1 MAKPLF
7 HYQSHSRPSFPYTKL
22 RPLAI
27 PSSAI
32 SHFPVNT
39 NVRFQRSVKNP
50 DPNRLHICNS
60 SSTSRFSLPSSPT
73 DGDRDVDLV
82 EGLKEW
88 MVFIRSV
95 LPGGSWWDLCDPE
108 EDLDATLAM
117 AKPVT
122 VLHALRRMWALV
134 EDHRLAIFAA
144 FASLTIAAFVEISIP
159 NLLASSVF
167 SAQNGET
174 AAFYKTSQLMVF
186 LCFIS
191 GICSGLR
198 SGCFG
203 IVNTIML
210 KRLRETLYTSLIF
223 QDISFFDRET
233 VGDMTSRL
241 GADCQRL
248 SHVIGYDVHLI
259 LRNFLQGTGA
269 LVSLLTL
276 SWPLALSTLVICSVL
291 SAIFLIYGQYQKKA
305 AKIAQEFTA
314 CANEVTQETFSL
326 MRTVRVQAMAGQISF
341 YKCAR
346 SSCFWVLESEFQRA
360 LSFYTGGMSILTGH
374 ASAEQLTKYVLY
386 CEWLIYATWR
396 IGGNMSSLFQS
407 IGASE
412 KVFQLMN
419 LVPSNQFLLKGVK
432 LQRLTGNIEFLDVSF
447 YYPSRIEVPTLAH
460 VNMSI
465 KANEVVAIIGPS
477 GSGKSTLVNLL
488 LRLYEPTHG
497 QILVDG
503 IPTEELDIRWLREN
517 IGYVGQE
524 PHLFHMDIKSNIC
537 YGCPGDIKQEDIEW
551 AAKEANAHEFIS
563 SLPNSYE
570 TVVDDALL
578 SGGQKQRIAIARAIL
593 RDPAILIL
601 DEATSALDAE
611 MLHAFRSNGKAKRTV
626 IIIAHRLST
635 IKSADRLVVMEDGRI
650 VEMGDHQRLLHESGL
665 YRRLVGMQM

>member
-1 MAKPLF
+1 MCSMAKSLF

-22 RPLAI
+22 RPLTI

-32 SHFPVNT
+32 SHFPI
-39 NVRFQRSVKNP
+39 NVRFQGSVKNP
-50 DPNRLHICNS
+50 DPNRLHLCNS
-60 SSTSRFSLPSSPT
+60 SSTSRFSLPISPT
-73 DGDRDVDLV
+73 DGDSDVGLV
-82 EGLKEW
+82 EVLKGW
-88 MVFIRSV
+88 MVFIRSF

-134 EDHRLAIFAA
+134 EDRRLAIFAA
-144 FASLTIAAFVEISIP
+144 FASLTVAAFAEISIP
-159 NLLASSVF
+159 NLLASSIF

-174 AAFYKTSQLMVF
+174 VAFHKTSQLMVF

-191 GICSGLR
+191 GICRLKHIAICSVINSLIRTHVRIVCKLQWLAKWLLWNCKHDPGLICTLYLQ
-198 SGCFG
+198 SVLDYFDLQLCFSDYLIFTSIG
-203 IVNTIML
+203 AFDHILQL

-248 SHVIGYDVHLI
+248 SHVIGNDVHLI

-276 SWPLALSTLVICSVL
+276 SWPLALSTLVICSIL
-291 SAIFLIYGQYQKKA
+291 SAIFLIYGLYQKKA

-314 CANEVTQETFSL
+314 CANEVKAESRLYKQWLDRLAFTS
-326 MRTVRVQAMAGQISF
+326 VREAAAFG
-341 YKCAR
+341 
-346 SSCFWVLESEFQRA
+346 FWN
-360 LSFYTGGMSILTGH
+360 LSFNVLYRFTQVFAVLLGGMSILTGH

-447 YYPSRIEVPTLAH
+447 YYPSRIEVPTLEH

-477 GSGKSTLVNLL
+477 GSGKSTIVNLL

-503 IPTEELDIRWLREN
+503 VSTIELDIRWLREN
-517 IGYVGQE
+517 IGYVGQ
-524 PHLFHMDIKSNIC
+524 
-537 YGCPGDIKQEDIEW
+537 G
-551 AAKEANAHEFIS
+551 
-563 SLPNSYE
+563 
-570 TVVDDALL
+570 V
-578 SGGQKQRIAIARAIL
+578 
-593 RDPAILIL
+593 
-601 DEATSALDAE
+601 
-611 MLHAFRSNGKAKRTV
+611 LHAFRSNGKAKRTV

-635 IKSADRLVVMEDGRI
+635 IKAADRLVVMEDGRI

-665 YRRLVGMQM
+665 YRRLVGMQMDVLG

>member
-1 MAKPLF
+1 MAKSLF
-7 HYQSHSRPSFPYTKL
+7 HYQPHSRPSFPYTKL
-22 RPLAI
+22 RPLTI

-32 SHFPVNT
+32 SQFPVNT

-50 DPNRLHICNS
+50 GPNRLHFCNS
-60 SSTSRFSLPSSPT
+60 SSASRFSLLSSPT
-73 DGDRDVDLV
+73 DGDRDVDVV
-82 EGLKEW
+82 EVLKEW
-88 MVFIRSV
+88 MVFIR
-95 LPGGSWWDLCDPE
+95 WDLCDPE

-117 AKPVT
+117 VKQVT

-134 EDHRLAIFAA
+134 EDHRLAMFAA
-144 FASLTIAAFVEISIP
+144 FASLTIAAFAEISIP
-159 NLLASSVF
+159 NILASSIF

-174 AAFYKTSQLMVF
+174 VAFYKTTQLMVF

-203 IVNTIML
+203 IVNMILL
-210 KRLRETLYTSLIF
+210 KRLRETLYKSLIF
-223 QDISFFDRET
+223 QDISCFDRET

-276 SWPLALSTLVICSVL
+276 SWPLALSTLVICSIL
-291 SAIFLIYGQYQKKA
+291 SAIFLIYGLYQKQA
-305 AKIAQEFTA
+305 AMIAQEFIA

-326 MRTVRVQAMAGQISF
+326 MRTVQVQAMGGQISF

-346 SSCFWVLESEFQRA
+346 SSCFWVLESEFQRS
-360 LSFYTGGMSILTGH
+360 LSFYTGLVSAVLLGGMSILTGH
-374 ASAEQLTKYVLY
+374 ALAEQLTKYVLY

-396 IGGNMSSLFQS
+396 IGSNMSSLFQS

-432 LQRLTGNIEFLDVSF
+432 LQRLTGNIEFLDVPF
-447 YYPSRIEVPTLAH
+447 YYPSRIEVPTLEH

-465 KANEVVAIIGPS
+465 KANEVFAIIGPS
-477 GSGKSTLVNLL
+477 GSGKSTIVNLL
-488 LRLYEPTHG
+488 LRLYEPTQG

-503 IPTEELDIRWLREN
+503 VSTKELDIRWLREN
-517 IGYVGQE
+517 IGYVGQ
-524 PHLFHMDIKSNIC
+524 
-537 YGCPGDIKQEDIEW
+537 G
-551 AAKEANAHEFIS
+551 
-563 SLPNSYE
+563 
-570 TVVDDALL
+570 V
-578 SGGQKQRIAIARAIL
+578 
-593 RDPAILIL
+593 
-601 DEATSALDAE
+601 
-611 MLHAFRSNGKAKRTV
+611 LHAFRSNGKAKRTV

-635 IKSADRLVVMEDGRI
+635 IRAADRLVVMEDGRI
-650 VEMGDHQRLLHESGL
+650 VE
-665 YRRLVGMQM
+665 